1 MALGRYLL
9 NKDKDINQ
17 KEILILTLISPNKTS
32 SKYISQK
39 GEKYNEKQVNS
50 LKYQSVSMSNS
61 VISSRRKIRKD
72 VFKHYLRN

>member
-72 VFKHYLRN
+72 VFKHYLHN